1 MLDSY
6 TIFNLVVG
14 CYQSHLGETRST
26 KRQDRIAI
34 AQDLASVTAIE
45 CVGSG

>member
-14 CYQSHLGETRST
+14 CYQSHLGETRLT
-26 KRQDRIAI
+26 KRQARIAI
-34 AQDLASVTAIE
+34 AQDLALANSDRVCT
-45 CVGSG
+45 

>member
-34 AQDLASVTAIE
+34 AQDLASANSDRV
-45 CVGSG
+45 CR